1 MLDGEVYATD
11 SLKYGEE
18 IVLRDEPTKEGHTFS
33 GWMCEYTIMPA
44 KDIVV
49 EGSFNITGISEII
62 TDRLVDVYS
71 LQGVIIKRKIN
82 VSELEMELSSGVYI
96 INGKKVYIKQ
106 Q

>member
-1 MLDGEVYATD
+1 
-11 SLKYGEE
+11 
-18 IVLRDEPTKEGHTFS
+18 
-33 GWMCEYTIMPA
+33 MCEYTIMPA

>member
-1 MLDGEVYATD
+1 
-11 SLKYGEE
+11 
-18 IVLRDEPTKEGHTFS
+18 
-33 GWMCEYTIMPA
+33 MPA